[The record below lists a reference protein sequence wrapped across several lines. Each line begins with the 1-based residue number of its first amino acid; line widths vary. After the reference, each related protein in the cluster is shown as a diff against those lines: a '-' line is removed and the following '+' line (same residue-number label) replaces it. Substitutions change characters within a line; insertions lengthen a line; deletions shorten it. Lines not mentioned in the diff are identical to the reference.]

1 MAPSGFLNRLAGRYG
16 YSRYLEVGVQTGRT
30 FKEVSCGERMGMDPA
45 LRGKLYGVVRMTS
58 DEFFDWLPSG
68 VEFDLAFVD
77 GLHLR
82 EQALRDVRNSLSRLS
97 AGGMVVL
104 HDCLPRS
111 EGQQGRRQVG
121 GSWTGDVWR
130 AMAELRMDA
139 GLESVTVR
147 EDWGFGVVWK
157 GGNSEVLS
165 GVDPEGLGWEDYAMR
180 GDQLLRLMTFEEFW
194 RFLDGHGPGRVG

>member
-1 MAPSGFLNRLAGRYG
+1 M
-16 YSRYLEVGVQTGRT
+16 EVGVQAGRT

-139 GLESVTVR
+139 GLESATVR

-165 GVDPEGLGWEDYAMR
+165 GVDPAGLGWEDYATR
-180 GDQLLRLMTFEEFW
+180 GDRLLRVMTFEEFW